1 MNYKIL
7 GVTEEGRCDRCGTNC
22 PKRRVAV
29 QPIDVDGNA
38 CGDVE
43 SWGCNCAAYAKY
55 GSKSARHQSEILSEA
70 QRSDRDREHDERQ
83 KLARVAVVGK
93 SYDFGGPATVVFCR
107 GGLDSENLSNRLY
120 RRTGRRIVGSYFA
133 RGPHGEVVRVDG
145 GDPADVAFFESRG
158 FVRVSETVKEVR

>member
-29 QPIDVDGNA
+29 QPVDVDGNP

-43 SWGCNCAAYAKY
+43 SWGCNCAALAKY
-55 GSKSARHQSEILSEA
+55 GSKSARNQSAVLAEA
-70 QRSDRDREHDERQ
+70 EKADRDREYHVRQ

-107 GGLDSENLSNRLY
+107 GGLDGENLANRLF
-120 RRTGRRIVGSYFA
+120 RRTGRRTVGSYFA
-133 RGPHGEVVRVDG
+133 NGPQGEVVRVDG
-145 GDPADVAFFESRG
+145 SDPADVAFFESRG
-158 FVRVSETVKEVR
+158 FVRVSEPVKEVC